1 MNLFDLCDEEYI
13 NLITYR
19 KDESPVSTPVWLCQ
33 LGDSIIITS
42 SLNAGKVKRIK
53 ANGRATIYTTNQS
66 GSKKLSEEIEVN
78 ASIVEDEYEKRLG
91 IKAIQNKY
99 SPISKL
105 FMKGPD
111 KNRVIIKLEE
121 RRW

>member
-19 KDESPVSTPVWLCQ
+19 KDESPVSTPVWLGQ
-33 LGDSIIITS
+33 LGDSIIVTS
-42 SLNAGKVKRIK
+42 SINAGKVKRIK

-78 ASIVEDEYEKRLG
+78 ASIIEDEYEKQLG
-91 IKAIQNKY
+91 IKAIRNKY
-99 SPISKL
+99 FPISEL

-111 KNRVIIKLEE
+111 KNRAIIKLEE
-121 RRW
+121 RRG

>member
-19 KDESPVSTPVWLCQ
+19 KDESPVSTPVWLGQ
-33 LGDSIIITS
+33 LGDSIVVTS
-42 SLNAGKVKRIK
+42 SINAGKVKRIK

-78 ASIVEDEYEKRLG
+78 ASIIEDEYEKQLG
-91 IKAIQNKY
+91 IKAIRNKY
-99 SPISKL
+99 FPISEL

-111 KNRVIIKLEE
+111 KNRAIIKLEE
-121 RRW
+121 RRG